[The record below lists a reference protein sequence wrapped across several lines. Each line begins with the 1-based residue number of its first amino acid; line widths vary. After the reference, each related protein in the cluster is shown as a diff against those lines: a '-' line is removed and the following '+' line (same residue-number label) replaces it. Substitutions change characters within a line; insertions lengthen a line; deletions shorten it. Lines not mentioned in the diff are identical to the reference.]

1 MPYQTGRARRPHEL
15 SQERREAPE
24 HTPQRTEPHMENN
37 VRTLLAAMAALAA
50 AACSRSEP
58 ARVDESLR
66 QDLSLASQAY
76 APQPYTSPLELGYD
90 AYGRPV
96 YQQAQYRMPTY
107 PAPSAVATRQA
118 PRVRRAPAP
127 SNSGVYTG
135 GAGATDEVRN
145 TKRDAILGA
154 AAGAAIGVA
163 SSRDRLK
170 GAVIGA
176 AAGGLLGAIYGQ
188 KVDVNKIPR

>member
-1 MPYQTGRARRPHEL
+1 MTN
-15 SQERREAPE
+15 
-24 HTPQRTEPHMENN
+24 T
-37 VRTLLAAMAALAA
+37 VRTLLVAFTAAGAV
-50 AACSRSEP
+50 ACSGREP
-58 ARVDESLR
+58 ARLDESLR
-66 QDLSLASQAY
+66 QDLSLASQA
-76 APQPYTSPLELGYD
+76 QPYASQQYVSPVELGYD

-96 YQQAQYRMPTY
+96 YQPSQYRMPSY
-107 PAPSAVATRQA
+107 PAPVPVATRQA
-118 PRVRRAPAP
+118 PRIRRAPAAA
-127 SNSGVYTG
+127 SAGVYTSG
-135 GAGATDEVRN
+135 TGTTEEVRN

-176 AAGGLLGAIYGQ
+176 AAGGVLGAIYGQ

>member
-1 MPYQTGRARRPHEL
+1 MG
-15 SQERREAPE
+15 
-24 HTPQRTEPHMENN
+24 NN
-37 VRTLLAAMAALAA
+37 VRTLLVAVTAFAI
-50 AACSRSEP
+50 AACSRPEP
-58 ARVDESLR
+58 SRVDESLR
-66 QDLSLASQAY
+66 QDLSLASQAQPY
-76 APQPYTSPLELGYD
+76 GSQPYTSPLELGYD

-96 YQQAQYRMPTY
+96 YQQGQYRIPTY
-107 PAPSAVATRQA
+107 PTAVATRQA
-118 PRVRRAPAP
+118 PRVRRSPAS

-135 GAGATDEVRN
+135 GTGAADEVRN